1 MRLQPLALM
10 SILAA
15 ATAVAEAPMNIPHTP
30 LWGDTHL
37 HTSASGDAVIFG
49 GSISAEKAYRFARGE
64 TVTARSG
71 QPAQLHRPLDFL
83 VIADHA
89 EAFGMF
95 TRLDHPLLAG
105 DKDLQDMVAKSKESP
120 AKGMKIMGKLIAD
133 IGNGVGPAA
142 LQNPANIKQISGEA
156 WDEYTALAERFNE
169 PGVFTALVGYEWSS
183 HPGGDNLHRVVVYKE
198 GADKAKQMLPFS
210 SMQSQNPQDLW
221 HWMDRYEEKTG
232 GSLLAIPH
240 NSNLSGGKMFPQ
252 AAVAE
257 EYSDT
262 YLATRKRR
270 EHVVEITQIKGDS
283 ESHPVLSPNDEF
295 AGFGDNGWDNGNL
308 PLTNLETD
316 AMKGG
321 EYIRE
326 ALKQGLAYEKARG
339 INPYQFGVIGS
350 TDAHTGLSA
359 VEEDNF
365 WGKHSGNEPGPGRL
379 KQVTRRNPR
388 DPETFRLGWQYQS
401 GGYAAVWA
409 HENTRASIF
418 DALQR
423 REVYATTGSRITLR
437 VFAGEGLQTQWL
449 DSEQGLQHA
458 YQHAVPMGG
467 EISAAKVKRAPQLLI
482 RADKDPMGANLDR
495 IQVVKG
501 WLDQEGELHEQ
512 VFDVAWSQADVR
524 KLDDNGKVPAVG
536 STVDIATPSYTN
548 DIGDTQLTALWTDP
562 AFDAAQA
569 AFYYAR
575 VIEIP
580 TPNWVAYD
588 AARFNVEAPEGA
600 ITSHQER
607 AYSSAIWYRP

>member
-1 MRLQPLALM
+1 MCLRPLAMISMLV
-10 SILAA
+10 A
-15 ATAVAEAPMNIPHTP
+15 ATAVANEPVTVPQVP

-49 GSISAEKAYRFARGE
+49 GSITAEKAYRFARGE
-64 TVTARSG
+64 KVIARSG

-105 DKDLQDMVAKSKESP
+105 DKDLQAMLAKSEESP
-120 AKGMKIMGKLIAD
+120 AMGMKIMGQLIRD

-142 LQNPANIKQISGEA
+142 LQDPANIKQISGEA
-156 WDEYTALAERFNE
+156 WDEYTSIAEQFNE
-169 PGVFTALVGYEWSS
+169 PGVFTALVGFEWSS
-183 HPGGDNLHRVVVYKE
+183 HPGGDNLHRVVVYKD
-198 GADKAKQMLPFS
+198 GAEKAKQMLPFS
-210 SMQSQNPQDLW
+210 SMQSQNPVDLW
-221 HWMDRYEEKTG
+221 RWMDRYEEKTG

-252 AAVAE
+252 ATVASG
-257 EYSDT
+257 YSDT
-262 YLATRKRR
+262 DLANRKRR
-270 EHVVEITQIKGDS
+270 EPVVEITQIKGDS

-295 AGFGDNGWDNGNL
+295 AGFGDSGWDNGNL
-308 PLTNLETD
+308 ALTNLETD

-326 ALKQGLAYEKARG
+326 ALKQGLAYENARG
-339 INPYQFGVIGS
+339 INPFQFGVIGS

-365 WGKHSGNEPGPGRL
+365 WGKHSGNEPNPARL
-379 KQVTRRNPR
+379 KQVTRRHPNNPEIR
-388 DPETFRLGWQYQS
+388 RLGWQYQS

-409 HENTRASIF
+409 QENTRESIF
-418 DALQR
+418 EALQR

-437 VFAGEGLQTQWL
+437 MFAGEGLQAQWL
-449 DSEQGLQHA
+449 DSEKGLQQA
-458 YQHAVPMGG
+458 YKYGVPMGG
-467 EISAAKVKRAPQLLI
+467 ELSTAQVKHAPQLLI

-501 WLDQEGELHEQ
+501 WLDQQGKLHEQ
-512 VFDVAWSQADVR
+512 VFDVVWSEAEER
-524 KLDDNGKVPAVG
+524 KLGKDGRVPAVG
-536 STVDIATPSYTN
+536 STVDLVSPSYTN
-548 DIGDTQLTALWTDP
+548 DIGDAQLTALWTDP
-562 AFDAAQA
+562 DFDAAQA

-588 AARFNVEAPEGA
+588 TARFNVEPPEGVLK
-600 ITSHQER
+600 THQER